1 MEEKQ
6 WLTTKEAL
14 RLLQITSRTTLNKY
28 LIKFNIKVSKPMG
41 RVYINHHD
49 LLVVIED
56 NATPMGI

>member
-14 RLLQITSRTTLNKY
+14 KLLQITSRTTLNKY
-28 LIKFNIKVSKPMG
+28 LTKFNIKVSKPMG
-41 RVYINHHD
+41 RVYIKHHD

-56 NATPMGI
+56 NATQMGI

>member
-14 RLLQITSRTTLNKY
+14 KLLQITSRTTLNKY
-28 LIKFNIKVSKPMG
+28 LVKFNITVSKPMG
-41 RVYINHHD
+41 RVYINHLD